1 MAEPMSSN
9 EIEDV
14 LSSIR
19 RLVAQDLKPADR
31 ARLAAVAD
39 TAHKLVLAPEQRVE
53 DASAK
58 FATVRRPSRRA
69 AFPPVDSVLADVAS
83 SDGAPRSAAQRAN
96 LRQFSL
102 GEDAAQREAVARL
115 EAQQAEW
122 NEIEARAAQA
132 EAARHFAEK
141 HQPAAENHSLAAQE
155 HPTETTAWQM
165 PDHAPS
171 LRNEDYEDSESY
183 DAHADVGFKIDPNA
197 RLFDVA
203 PNAFDGHKLDAPA
216 EPDWHS
222 NEVAAFDE
230 AEIGHSGDEAVDES
244 AEVPQSLHGTIEPDV
259 DWANAA
265 EARVI
270 AELAGEAVQEEVFAQ
285 SKEAFRE
292 PNFSAAPPQSAPEVL
307 FDEDVLRAMV
317 QAIFREE
324 MAGPMGERITRNIR
338 KLVRAEVG
346 RMLAAHELE

>member
-39 TAHKLVLAPEQRVE
+39 TAQKLVLEPAQRVE
-53 DASAK
+53 DISAK

-69 AFPPVDSVLADVAS
+69 AFPPVDAVLAGVG
-83 SDGAPRSAAQRAN
+83 SDGMARDRARGADAPEYTATPVSASASVSLEQG
-96 LRQFSL
+96 FSL
-102 GEDAAQREAVARL
+102 GEEPAQREAEARIAL
-115 EAQQAEW
+115 QNQEW
-122 NEIEARAAQA
+122 LEIEARAAQTG
-132 EAARHFAEK
+132 
-141 HQPAAENHSLAAQE
+141 AAEDAAPKPE
-155 HPTETTAWQM
+155 WQV
-165 PDHAPS
+165 PPLQPNYD
-171 LRNEDYEDSESY
+171 SY
-183 DAHADVGFKIDPNA
+183 DEGDVYDAPQGEGFTIDPSA

-203 PNAFDGHKLDAPA
+203 PTAFAANAFDGQKLDPAPA
-216 EPDWHS
+216 PQWQESEP
-222 NEVAAFDE
+222 E
-230 AEIGHSGDEAVDES
+230 ALDDSDIAVDQDFS
-244 AEVPQSLHGTIEPDV
+244 TDAAPTSLHGTIEPDE

-270 AELAGEAVQEEVFAQ
+270 AELAGEAVEEEVFAQ
-285 SKEAFRE
+285 AKEAFRE
-292 PNFSAAPPQSAPEVL
+292 PNFSATAPQAAPEVL

-346 RMLAAHELE
+346 RMLAAQELE

>member
-39 TAHKLVLAPEQRVE
+39 TAQKLVLAPEHRVE
-53 DASAK
+53 DSAGK
-58 FATVRRPSRRA
+58 FTTVRRPSRRA
-69 AFPPVDSVLADVAS
+69 AFPPVDAVLAGVGDL
-83 SDGAPRSAAQRAN
+83 DSAQGPTA
-96 LRQFSL
+96 RQFSL
-102 GEDAAQREAVARL
+102 GEEAAQREAAARL
-115 EAQQAEW
+115 AAQQAEW
-122 NEIEARAAQA
+122 RALEARAAAA
-132 EAARHFAEK
+132 EAAR
-141 HQPAAENHSLAAQE
+141 SAAQE
-155 HPTETTAWQM
+155 NPPIAQ
-165 PDHAPS
+165 DHAAVTQDPPSAPAAPPQGQTAPS
-171 LRNEDYEDSESY
+171 LRAEDYEDGEGY
-183 DAHADVGFKIDPNA
+183 DAPSDDRFRIDPNA
-197 RLFDVA
+197 RLFDMA
-203 PNAFDGHKLDAPA
+203 PNAFDGHKLDTPPEPNWRSNPAPA
-216 EPDWHS
+216 FH
-222 NEVAAFDE
+222 E
-230 AEIGHSGDEAVDES
+230 AEIEHNADDHADDG
-244 AEVPQSLHGTIEPDV
+244 AETPQSLQGTIEPDV

-270 AELAGEAVQEEVFAQ
+270 AELAGEAVEEEVFNQA
-285 SKEAFRE
+285 KEAFRE
-292 PNFSAAPPQSAPEVL
+292 PNFTAAPQQAAPEVL

-324 MAGPMGERITRNIR
+324 MAGPLGERITRNIR

>member
-1 MAEPMSSN
+1 MSSN

-39 TAHKLVLAPEQRVE
+39 TAQKLVLAPEQRVE
-53 DASAK
+53 DASGK

-83 SDGAPRSAAQRAN
+83 SNGTPRPAAQSAS

-102 GEDAAQREAVARL
+102 GEDAAQREAEARL
-115 EAQQAEW
+115 QAQQAEW

-132 EAARHFAEK
+132 EAARLFAQE
-141 HQPAAENHSLAAQE
+141 HQPAAENHNPAAQE
-155 HPTETTAWQM
+155 QPTEATAWHT
-165 PDHAPS
+165 PDHSPS
-171 LRNEDYEDSESY
+171 LRNEDYEDSDSY
-183 DAHADVGFKIDPNA
+183 DAPDEDGFSIDPNA

-216 EPDWHS
+216 EPEWRS
-222 NEVAAFDE
+222 NEAAAFDQ
-230 AEIGHSGDEAVDES
+230 AEIEHSADEPADDNGE
-244 AEVPQSLHGTIEPDV
+244 APQSLHGTIEPDV

-285 SKEAFRE
+285 AKEAFRE
-292 PNFSAAPPQSAPEVL
+292 PNFSAAPPLSAPEVL